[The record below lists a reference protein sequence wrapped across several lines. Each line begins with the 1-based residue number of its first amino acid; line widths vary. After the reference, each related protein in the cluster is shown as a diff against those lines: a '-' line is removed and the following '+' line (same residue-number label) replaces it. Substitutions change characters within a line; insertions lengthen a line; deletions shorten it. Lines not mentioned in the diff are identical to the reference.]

1 MMNKDLIYRWCIFFI
16 GMIFVALSI
25 ALFVK
30 CALGTTPIASV
41 AYVLSLALP
50 FTVGEFNFVVSFIV
64 FVLQIIILGKQFK
77 FIQVLQ
83 LPITFVFC
91 ALIDFFGYTLSWLQP
106 HMYVEQF
113 IVMLLGCLA
122 MGIGV
127 TCEVK
132 GNVIM
137 LPCEAFV
144 NAIVVRWKFNFGKV
158 KMAFDW
164 SLVLIAAI
172 FSMYYFGKVRGI
184 REGTLISAFSTG
196 ILERIFMYM
205 MAKIKTAQ
213 AKFVCK

>member
-1 MMNKDLIYRWCIFFI
+1 MMNKDLCYRWIIFFI

-64 FVLQIIILGKQFK
+64 FVLQIVILGKK
-77 FIQVLQ
+77 FNPIQVLQ

-91 ALIDFFGYTLSWLQP
+91 ALIDFFGYMLAWLQP
-106 HMYVEQF
+106 HMYIEQF

-144 NAIVVRWKFNFGKV
+144 NSIVVRWKFNFGKV

-172 FSMYYFGKVRGI
+172 FSLYFFGEIRGI

-196 ILERIFMYM
+196 VLERIFIYM
-205 MAKIKTAQ
+205 MAKIK
-213 AKFVCK
+213 AKQGNLTCK

>member
-1 MMNKDLIYRWCIFFI
+1 MNKNLVYRWCIFSI

-50 FTVGEFNFVVSFIV
+50 YTVGEFNFLVSFIV
-64 FVLQIIILGKQFK
+64 FVLQIVILGKKFKPIQF
-77 FIQVLQ
+77 LQ
-83 LPITFVFC
+83 IPITFVFC
-91 ALIDFFGYTLSWLQP
+91 ALIDFFGYTLSWLHPQ
-106 HMYVEQF
+106 MYIEQF

-127 TCEVK
+127 TLEVK

-144 NAIVVRWKFNFGKV
+144 NSIVIKWKFNFGKV

-172 FSMYYFGKVRGI
+172 FSMYYFGEVRGI

-196 ILERIFMYM
+196 ILERIFIYM
-205 MAKIKTAQ
+205 MAKVK
-213 AKFVCK
+213 AKQPKLACK